1 MLLYASSD
9 VRKAMPLTLGD
20 LLSNYANM
28 SSDLIQDPSCM
39 TDLCEHLHLAPRISI
54 LLGRSPIVLR
64 VRRSGKSE
72 WTGADG
78 LLFSALS
85 TDIRFWGEFRE
96 YRVMGRCG

>member
-1 MLLYASSD
+1 MQGRRKQGLLW
-9 VRKAMPLTLGD
+9 VEGD
-20 LLSNYANM
+20 ALNSWGFAFK
-28 SSDLIQDPSCM
+28 
-39 TDLCEHLHLAPRISI
+39 LCEHLHLAPRISI

-85 TDIRFWGEFRE
+85 TDIRFWGEFGE